1 MMLPSPARSP
11 RQGLSLLEVL
21 VALAIFL
28 FSIVALHQA
37 LNIGTSNAVDM
48 QQHMQAAQLAQ
59 SKMAEVYVGAV
70 PMSSQADTPFDEDP
84 DYTWS
89 LDAAQNT
96 TANLWNVTVTVTRT
110 RGDGSKIETKLSQMI
125 LDPSIRGT
133 SYDAAATATL
143 SPASST
149 SSSSGSAN
157 ATSSSGGTS
166 GSSGTGTSSMTNSAT
181 SKTSTGGTTTGKSTP
196 TGKGG

>member
-1 MMLPSPARSP
+1 MIVSTSARST
-11 RQGLSLLEVL
+11 RTGLSLLEVL

-89 LDAAQNT
+89 LDAEPGT
-96 TANLWNVTVTVTRT
+96 VANLWNVTVTVT
-110 RGDGSKIETKLSQMI
+110 
-125 LDPSIRGT
+125 
-133 SYDAAATATL
+133 
-143 SPASST
+143 
-149 SSSSGSAN
+149 
-157 ATSSSGGTS
+157 
-166 GSSGTGTSSMTNSAT
+166 
-181 SKTSTGGTTTGKSTP
+181 
-196 TGKGG
+196 